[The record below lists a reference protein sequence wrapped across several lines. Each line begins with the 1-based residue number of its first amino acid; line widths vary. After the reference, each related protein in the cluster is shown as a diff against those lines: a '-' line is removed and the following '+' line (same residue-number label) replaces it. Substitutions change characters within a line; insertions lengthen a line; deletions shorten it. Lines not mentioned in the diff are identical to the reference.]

1 MKPRVLIIG
10 DLWVP
15 CKIIQGEFQ
24 PLAEKGFDLSWIDW
38 ELESLEQ
45 LTAINQAVEK
55 EGPDAIELPNELLKA
70 IEKTNILAVQFF
82 PVSRHLLERCKNLK
96 LVGIMRA
103 GTENINIEAAKELGI
118 GVLNVRGRNAQA
130 VAEFALGLL
139 LSESRNISRSHL
151 ALTKGIW
158 RKKYLNSGAIPELQ
172 GKVFGI
178 IGMGEIGRR
187 LVRLLAGFEPKKVL
201 VHDPFVDTEDVA
213 AQGAEKVSLEKL
225 CRASDFISMNSRLS
239 EETRHFISH
248 RELEWMKPHAYL
260 INTARAEL
268 IDEKALIEALDAG
281 RIGGAALDVFDQEPL
296 PTDSPLLRLENVTL
310 TSHLAGTTSDS
321 FSRSA
326 RILTQDILRLL
337 EGKRARY
344 APVRDLVDT
353 VDWPKEFGV

>member
-1 MKPRVLIIG
+1 MKPRVLIVG

-15 CKIIQGEFQ
+15 YKIIRGEFQ
-24 PLAEKGFDLSWIDW
+24 PLAEKGFDLSCIDW

-45 LTAINQAVEK
+45 LTAINRAVER
-55 EGPDAIELPNELLKA
+55 EGPDAIELPSELLEA
-70 IEKTNILAVQFF
+70 IEKTNILAVQFC
-82 PVSRHLLERCKNLK
+82 PISRHLLERCNDLK
-96 LVGIMRA
+96 LVGVMRA

-158 RKKYLNSGAIPELQ
+158 RKRYLNSDAIPELQ

-187 LVRLLAGFEPKKVL
+187 LVRLLAGFEPKRVL
-201 VHDPFVDTEDVA
+201 VHDPFVDAEDVA

-225 CRASDFISMNSRLS
+225 CRKSDFISINSRLS
-239 EETRHFISH
+239 EDTRHLISH
-248 RELEWMKPHAYL
+248 RELEWMKPHAYI

-268 IDEKALIEALDAG
+268 INEKALIKALDAG
-281 RIGGAALDVFDQEPL
+281 RLGGAALDVFDQEPL
-296 PTDSPLLRLENVTL
+296 PTDSHLLRLENVTL

-353 VDWPKEFGV
+353 VDWPKEFVV

>member
-1 MKPRVLIIG
+1 M
-10 DLWVP
+10 
-15 CKIIQGEFQ
+15 
-24 PLAEKGFDLSWIDW
+24 DW

-45 LTAINQAVEK
+45 LTAINRTVEK
-55 EGPDAIELPNELLKA
+55 EGPDAIELPNELVKA
-70 IEKTNILAVQFF
+70 IEKTNILAVQFC

-158 RKKYLNSGAIPELQ
+158 RKKYLNLDAIPELQ

-187 LVRLLAGFEPKKVL
+187 LVRLLAGFELKKIL

-213 AQGAEKVSLEKL
+213 AQGAERVSLEKL

-248 RELEWMKPHAYL
+248 REFEWMKPHAYL

-268 IDEKALIEALDAG
+268 IDEKALIKALETG

-296 PTDSPLLRLENVTL
+296 STDSPLLRLENVTL

-353 VDWPKEFGV
+353 VDWPKEFGA

>member
-15 CKIIQGEFQ
+15 YKIIQGEFQ

-45 LTAINQAVEK
+45 LTAINRTVEK
-55 EGPDAIELPNELLKA
+55 EGPDAIELPNELVKA
-70 IEKTNILAVQFF
+70 IEKTNILAVQFC

-103 GTENINIEAAKELGI
+103 GTENINIEAATKLGI

-130 VAEFALGLL
+130 VAEFTLGLL

-158 RKKYLNSGAIPELQ
+158 RKKYLNSNAIPELQ

-187 LVRLLAGFEPKKVL
+187 LVRLLAGFELKRVL
-201 VHDPFVDTEDVA
+201 VHDPFVDAEDVA
-213 AQGAEKVSLEKL
+213 AQGAERVSLEKL

-248 RELEWMKPHAYL
+248 REFEWMKPHAYL

-268 IDEKALIEALDAG
+268 IDEKALIKALETG

-296 PTDSPLLRLENVTL
+296 STDSPLLRLENVTL

-353 VDWPKEFGV
+353 VDWPKEFGA